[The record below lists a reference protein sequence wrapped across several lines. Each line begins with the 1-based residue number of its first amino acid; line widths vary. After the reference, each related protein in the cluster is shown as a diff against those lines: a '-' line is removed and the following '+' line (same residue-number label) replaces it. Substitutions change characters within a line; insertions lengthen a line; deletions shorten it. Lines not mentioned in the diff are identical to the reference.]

1 MHPKPFPKVFP
12 PEFPLELQNVILT
25 LLRDLCVQHFPLAQ
39 QPTNNGRPLL
49 LHTHPCDTLVLRTY
63 GATLS
68 LSKSTQSLI
77 AIPLGGLGEFGMNMM
92 ALRLGDDIIVIDA
105 GMMFPE
111 SELLGVDLVIPDTTY
126 LKQNRANVRAI
137 VLTHGHED
145 HIGALPYILRDL
157 NVPVYG
163 TRFTLALVKKRLAE
177 ANLLDS
183 TTLREVM
190 PGRLIEIGPYEIEFI
205 PVTHS
210 TIDCVAL
217 AVRTPLGVIIHTGDF
232 KIDQTP
238 VGGAPFDLHSFARY
252 GNEGVLA
259 LFSDST
265 NVERPG
271 FTPSERAIVPRIE
284 ELCRSA
290 PRRVI
295 LSCFAS
301 SIHRIQQVI
310 DIASRV
316 GRKIAFVGRS
326 MVDNV
331 EIAHDLEY
339 LRIPDGMVV
348 RPQDIRTFDPRRI
361 IILASGSQA
370 EPMSSLS
377 RIAVDNH
384 RFVSV
389 DESDT
394 VILSARIIPGNEKA
408 IFRMLDHMF
417 RRRALVY
424 YDNNAGTIH
433 VSGHA
438 SQEEQKLVLQLVKP
452 KYFIPVHGE
461 YRHLFR
467 HAALAHQ
474 LGCVSSE
481 ILLLENGQTIEFTED
496 GARRRDPVTSGR
508 VLVDSGSLEEIE
520 EVVIRDRKHLSED
533 GVVVPIIAIDKRTG
547 RMETVPEIVTRGM
560 FSDNGTELMAGARD
574 VILKTVEQSNAE
586 EKGDWS
592 VIKEKIR
599 VDLKRYI
606 NKHTS
611 KRPLILPVILEV

>member
-1 MHPKPFPKVFP
+1 
-12 PEFPLELQNVILT
+12 
-25 LLRDLCVQHFPLAQ
+25 
-39 QPTNNGRPLL
+39 
-49 LHTHPCDTLVLRTY
+49 
-63 GATLS
+63 LS
-68 LSKSTQSLI
+68 NPAQSLT

-92 ALRLGDDIIVIDA
+92 ALRVGDDILVIDA

-111 SELLGVDLVIPDTTY
+111 SELLGVDLVIPDITY
-126 LKQNRANVRAI
+126 LKQNRAQVRAI

-163 TRFTLALVKKRLAE
+163 TRFTLALVKKRLDE
-177 ANLLDS
+177 AGLLQS
-183 TTLREVM
+183 TTLREVI
-190 PGRLIEIGPYEIEFI
+190 PGRLVEIGPYEIDFI

-252 GNEGVLA
+252 GQEGVLA

-271 FTPSERAIVPRIE
+271 FTGSERAIVPRIE
-284 ELCRSA
+284 ELCRAA

-301 SIHRIQQVI
+301 SIHRMQQVI
-310 DIASRV
+310 DVAARV

-331 EIAHDLEY
+331 EIAHSLNY

-348 RPQDIRTFDPRRI
+348 RPQDIRGFDPKRI
-361 IILASGSQA
+361 VILASGSQA

-389 DESDT
+389 DENDT

-424 YDNNAGTIH
+424 YDNAGGTIH

-438 SQEEQKLVLQLVKP
+438 SQEEQKLILQLVKP

-467 HAALAHQ
+467 HAALAYQ
-474 LGCVSSE
+474 LGCVSGE
-481 ILLLENGQTIEFTED
+481 ILILEDGNTLEFTED
-496 GARRRDPVTSGR
+496 GAYRRDPVAAGR

-520 EVVIRDRKHLSED
+520 EAVVRDRKHLSED
-533 GVVVPIIAIDKRTG
+533 GVVVPIIAIDKHTG
-547 RMETVPEIVTRGM
+547 RMESSPEIVTRGL
-560 FSDNGTELMAGARD
+560 FSDNGTEFLAGARD

-586 EKGDWS
+586 EKSDWS

-606 NKHTS
+606 NKQTS

>member
-1 MHPKPFPKVFP
+1 
-12 PEFPLELQNVILT
+12 
-25 LLRDLCVQHFPLAQ
+25 
-39 QPTNNGRPLL
+39 
-49 LHTHPCDTLVLRTY
+49 
-63 GATLS
+63 
-68 LSKSTQSLI
+68 LSKPLQSLF

-92 ALRLGDDIIVIDA
+92 ALRYGDDIIVIDA

-111 SELLGVDLVIPDTTY
+111 SELLGVDLVIPDITY
-126 LKQNRANVRAI
+126 LKQNRQHVRAI

-163 TRFTLALVKKRLAE
+163 TRFTLALVKKRITE
-177 ANLLDS
+177 AGLLES
-183 TTLREVM
+183 TTLREAI
-190 PGRLIEIGPYEIEFI
+190 PGRLIEIGAFEIEMI

-217 AVRTPLGVIIHTGDF
+217 AVRTPVGVIIHTGDF
-232 KIDQTP
+232 KIDHTP
-238 VGGAPFDLHSFARY
+238 VGGAGFDIHTFARY

-271 FTPSERAIVPRIE
+271 ITPSERAVVPRIE
-284 ELCRSA
+284 ELARSA
-290 PRRVI
+290 PKRVI

-316 GRKIAFVGRS
+316 GRKVAFVGRS

-339 LRIPDGMVV
+339 LHIPDGMVV
-348 RPQDIRTFDPRRI
+348 RSQDIRAFDPRKI

-389 DESDT
+389 DENDT
-394 VILSARIIPGNEKA
+394 VILSSRIIPGNEKA

-424 YDNNAGTIH
+424 YDNSAGVIH

-474 LGCVSSE
+474 LGVVSGD
-481 ILLLENGQTIEFTED
+481 ILLLENGQNIEFTED
-496 GARRRDPVTSGR
+496 GAFRRDPVIAGR

-520 EVVIRDRKHLSED
+520 EVVVRERKHLSED
-533 GVVVPIIAIDKRTG
+533 GVVVPIIAIDKHTG
-547 RMETVPEIVTRGM
+547 KLESQPEIVSRGFM
-560 FSDNGTELMAGARD
+560 SDNGNDLVAGARD
-574 VILKTVEQSNAE
+574 IVLRTINTSNAE
-586 EKGDWS
+586 ERADWS

-606 NKHTS
+606 SKQTS

>member
-1 MHPKPFPKVFP
+1 MSATTPS
-12 PEFPLELQNVILT
+12 LT
-25 LLRDLCVQHFPLAQ
+25 
-39 QPTNNGRPLL
+39 
-49 LHTHPCDTLVLRTY
+49 
-63 GATLS
+63 
-68 LSKSTQSLI
+68 
-77 AIPLGGLGEFGMNMM
+77 AIPFGGLGEFGMNML
-92 ALRLGDDIIVIDA
+92 ALRYGEHILVIDA

-111 SELLGVDLVIPDTTY
+111 SELLGVDLVIPDISY
-126 LKQNRANVRAI
+126 LKQNRSSVRAI

-157 NVPVYG
+157 NVPIYG
-163 TRFTLALVKKRLAE
+163 TRFTLALVKKRLEE
-177 ANLLDS
+177 AALLDKV
-183 TTLREVM
+183 TLREVL
-190 PGRLIEIGPYEIEFI
+190 PGRRIEIGPYEIEFI
-205 PVTHS
+205 GVTHS

-217 AVRTPLGVIIHTGDF
+217 AVRTPLGVILHTGDF
-232 KIDQTP
+232 KIDHTP
-238 VGGAPFDLHSFARY
+238 VDGAAFDVHAFARC

-271 FTPSERAIVPRIE
+271 FTPTERAVVPRIE
-284 ELCRSA
+284 ELCRTA
-290 PRRVI
+290 PRKVV

-310 DIASRV
+310 EIAQRV
-316 GRKIAFVGRS
+316 GRKVAFVGRS

-331 EIAHDLEY
+331 EIAHDLEC

-348 RPQDIRTFDPRRI
+348 RPQDIRSFDPKRLVVI
-361 IILASGSQA
+361 ASGSQA

-384 RFVSV
+384 RWVTV
-389 DESDT
+389 EENDT

-424 YDNNAGTIH
+424 YENSGGIIH

-438 SQEEQKLVLQLVKP
+438 SQEEQKLILQLVRP
-452 KYFIPVHGE
+452 RYFIPIHGE

-474 LGCVSSE
+474 LGVVPGE
-481 ILLLENGQTIEFTED
+481 ILLIEDGQPIEFTAE
-496 GARRRDPVTSGR
+496 GAYRREPLPAGR

-520 EVVIRDRKHLSED
+520 EFVIRDRQHLSED
-533 GVVVPIIAIDKRTG
+533 GVVVPIIAIDKHTG
-547 RMETVPEIVTRGM
+547 KIESLPEIVTRG
-560 FSDNGTELMAGARD
+560 FLSDNGQELVSGARD
-574 VILKTVEQSNAE
+574 VVIRTVEQSNSE
-586 EKGDWS
+586 EKTDWS

-606 NKHTS
+606 NKQTS

>member
-1 MHPKPFPKVFP
+1 
-12 PEFPLELQNVILT
+12 
-25 LLRDLCVQHFPLAQ
+25 
-39 QPTNNGRPLL
+39 
-49 LHTHPCDTLVLRTY
+49 
-63 GATLS
+63 
-68 LSKSTQSLI
+68 LSKPAQSLT

-92 ALRLGDDIIVIDA
+92 ALRVADDILVIDA

-111 SELLGVDLVIPDTTY
+111 SELLGVDLVIPDITY
-126 LKQNRANVRAI
+126 LKQNRAHVRAI

-163 TRFTLALVKKRLAE
+163 TRFTLALVKKRLDE
-177 ANLLDS
+177 AGLLKS
-183 TTLREVM
+183 TTLREVT
-190 PGRLIEIGPYEIEFI
+190 PGGRLVEIGPFEIEFI

-217 AVRTPLGVIIHTGDF
+217 AVRTPVGVIIHTGDF

-238 VGGAPFDLHSFARY
+238 VGGAPFDLHAFARY
-252 GNEGVLA
+252 GHEGVLA

-271 FTPSERAIVPRIE
+271 FTGSERNVVPRIE

-310 DIASRV
+310 DIAARV
-316 GRKIAFVGRS
+316 GRKVAFVGRS

-331 EIAHDLEY
+331 EIAHSLEY

-348 RPQDIRTFDPRRI
+348 RPQDIRGFDPKRLV
-361 IILASGSQA
+361 ILASGSQA

-389 DESDT
+389 DENDS

-424 YDNNAGTIH
+424 YDNSAGTIH

-467 HAALAHQ
+467 HAALAYQ
-474 LGCVSSE
+474 LGCVSGE
-481 ILLLENGQTIEFTED
+481 ILVLEDGHALEFTED
-496 GARRRDPVTSGR
+496 GAYRRDPVTAGR
-508 VLVDSGSLEEIE
+508 VCVDSGSLEEIE

-533 GVVVPIIAIDKRTG
+533 GVVVPIIAIDKHTG
-547 RMETVPEIVTRGM
+547 RMESQPEIVTRGM
-560 FSDNGTELMAGARD
+560 FSDNGTEFIAGARD
-574 VILKTVEQSNAE
+574 VVLKTVEQSNAE
-586 EKGDWS
+586 EKSDWS

-606 NKHTS
+606 NKQTS

>member
-1 MHPKPFPKVFP
+1 MR
-12 PEFPLELQNVILT
+12 LG
-25 LLRDLCVQHFPLAQ
+25 DDA
-39 QPTNNGRPLL
+39 
-49 LHTHPCDTLVLRTY
+49 
-63 GATLS
+63 S
-68 LSKSTQSLI
+68 LSNTSQSLT

-92 ALRLGDDIIVIDA
+92 ALRLDDDILVIDA

-111 SELLGVDLVIPDTTY
+111 SELLGVDLVIPDITY
-126 LKQNRANVRAI
+126 LKQNRAHVRAI

-163 TRFTLALVKKRLAE
+163 TRFTLALVKKRLDE
-177 ANLLDS
+177 AGLLES
-183 TTLREVM
+183 TTLREVI
-190 PGRLIEIGPYEIEFI
+190 PSRLVEIGPFEIEFI
-205 PVTHS
+205 SVTHS
-210 TIDCVAL
+210 TVDCVAL
-217 AVRTPLGVIIHTGDF
+217 AIRTPLGVVIHTGDF

-238 VGGAPFDLHSFARY
+238 VGGAPFDLHTFAKY
-252 GNEGVLA
+252 GHEGVLA

-271 FTPSERAIVPRIE
+271 FTPSERAVVPRIE

-301 SIHRIQQVI
+301 SIHRIQQII

-316 GRKIAFVGRS
+316 NRKIAFVGRS

-331 EIAHDLEY
+331 EIAHSLEL

-348 RPQDIRTFDPRRI
+348 RQQDIRGFDPKRI
-361 IILASGSQA
+361 IILASGTQA

-389 DESDT
+389 DENDS
-394 VILSARIIPGNEKA
+394 VILSARIIPGNEKS

-424 YDNNAGTIH
+424 YDNSAGIIH
-433 VSGHA
+433 VSVHA
-438 SQEEQKLVLQLVKP
+438 SQEEQKLLLQLVRP
-452 KYFIPVHGE
+452 KYFVPVHGE
-461 YRHLFR
+461 FRHLFR

-474 LGCVSSE
+474 LGAVSGE
-481 ILLLENGQTIEFTED
+481 ILLVEDGQQIEFTED
-496 GARRRDPVTSGR
+496 GAYRRDPVTAGR
-508 VLVDSGSLEEIE
+508 VCVDSGSLEEIE
-520 EVVIRDRKHLSED
+520 DVVIRDRKHLSED
-533 GVVVPIIAIDKRTG
+533 GIVVPIIAIDKHTG
-547 RMETVPEIVTRGM
+547 KMESHPEIVTRGLM
-560 FSDNGTELMAGARD
+560 SDNGQELIAGARL
-574 VILKTVEQSNAE
+574 VILKTVEESNAE
-586 EKGDWS
+586 EKSDWG

-606 NKHTS
+606 SKQTS

>member
-1 MHPKPFPKVFP
+1 
-12 PEFPLELQNVILT
+12 
-25 LLRDLCVQHFPLAQ
+25 
-39 QPTNNGRPLL
+39 
-49 LHTHPCDTLVLRTY
+49 
-63 GATLS
+63 
-68 LSKSTQSLI
+68 
-77 AIPLGGLGEFGMNMM
+77 MNMM
-92 ALRLGDDIIVIDA
+92 VLRLGDDIVVIDA

-111 SELLGVDLVIPDTTY
+111 SELLGVDLVIPDITY
-126 LKQNRANVRAI
+126 LKQNRHLVRAI

-145 HIGALPYILRDL
+145 HIGGLPYILREL
-157 NVPVYG
+157 NVPIYG
-163 TRFTLALVKKRLAE
+163 TRFTLALVHKRLEE
-177 ANLLDS
+177 AGLLES
-183 TTLREVM
+183 ATLREVL
-190 PGRLIEIGPYEIEFI
+190 PGRMIELGPFEIEFI
-205 PVTHS
+205 SVTHS

-217 AVRTPLGVIIHTGDF
+217 AIRTPIGVVIHTGDF
-232 KIDQTP
+232 KVDQTP
-238 VGGAPFDLHSFARY
+238 VDNVPFDLHTFAKY
-252 GNEGVLA
+252 GSEGVLA

-271 FTPSERAIVPRIE
+271 FTPSERTIVPRIE
-284 ELCRSA
+284 ELARSA

-310 DIASRV
+310 DIADRV
-316 GRKIAFVGRS
+316 GRKVAFVGRS

-331 EIAHDLEY
+331 EIAHDLGY

-348 RPQDIRTFDPRRI
+348 RPQDIRSFEPRKLL
-361 IILASGSQA
+361 ILASGSQA
-370 EPMSSLS
+370 EPMSSMS

-389 DESDT
+389 DENDS
-394 VILSARIIPGNEKA
+394 VILSARIIPGNEKS

-424 YDNNAGTIH
+424 YDNSAGIIH

-438 SQEEQKLVLQLVKP
+438 SQEEQKLLLQLVRP

-474 LGCVSSE
+474 LGAVSGE
-481 ILLLENGQTIEFTED
+481 ILLLEDGKCIEFNED
-496 GARRRDPVTSGR
+496 GAFRREPVAAGR
-508 VLVDSGSLEEIE
+508 ILVDSGSLEEIE
-520 EVVIRDRKHLSED
+520 EVVVRDRKHLSEE
-533 GVVVPIIAIDKRTG
+533 GVVIPIIAIDKHTG
-547 RMETVPEIVTRGM
+547 KLESAPEVVSRGLMSENNGELLAGAKEIVMKT
-560 FSDNGTELMAGARD
+560 FEL
-574 VILKTVEQSNAE
+574 SNLE
-586 EKGDWS
+586 ERADWS

-606 NKHTS
+606 SKQTS

>member
-1 MHPKPFPKVFP
+1 
-12 PEFPLELQNVILT
+12 
-25 LLRDLCVQHFPLAQ
+25 
-39 QPTNNGRPLL
+39 
-49 LHTHPCDTLVLRTY
+49 
-63 GATLS
+63 
-68 LSKSTQSLI
+68 LSKSSQSLT

-92 ALRLGDDIIVIDA
+92 VLRLGDDILVVDA

-111 SELLGVDLVIPDTTY
+111 SELLGVDLVIPDITY
-126 LKQNRANVRAI
+126 LKQNRAHVRAI

-145 HIGALPYILRDL
+145 HIGALPYILKDL

-163 TRFTLALVKKRLAE
+163 TRFTLALVKKRLDE
-177 ANLLDS
+177 AGLLES
-183 TTLREVM
+183 TTLREVIPSRM
-190 PGRLIEIGPYEIEFI
+190 VEIGPFEVEFI
-205 PVTHS
+205 SVTHS
-210 TIDCVAL
+210 TVDCVAL
-217 AVRTPLGVIIHTGDF
+217 AIRTPLGVVIHTGDF

-301 SIHRIQQVI
+301 SIHRIQQII

-316 GRKIAFVGRS
+316 NRKVAFVGRS

-331 EIAHDLEY
+331 EIAHSLEL

-348 RPQDIRTFDPRRI
+348 RPQDIRGFDPKRI

-389 DESDT
+389 DENDS
-394 VILSARIIPGNEKA
+394 VILSARIIPGNEKS

-424 YDNNAGTIH
+424 YDNSAGTIH

-438 SQEEQKLVLQLVKP
+438 SQEEQKLLLQLVKP

-474 LGCVSSE
+474 LGAVSNE
-481 ILLLENGQTIEFTED
+481 ILLVEDGRPIEFTED
-496 GARRRDPVTSGR
+496 GVRRLDPVTAGR
-508 VLVDSGSLEEIE
+508 VCVDSGSLEEIE
-520 EVVIRDRKHLSED
+520 DVVIRDRKHLSED
-533 GVVVPIIAIDKRTG
+533 GIVVPIIAIDKHTG
-547 RMETVPEIVTRGM
+547 KMESHPEIVSRGLM
-560 FSDNGTELMAGARD
+560 SDNGQELIAGARL
-574 VILKTVEQSNAE
+574 VIMKTVEESNAE
-586 EKGDWS
+586 EKSDWG

-606 NKHTS
+606 SKQTS

>member
-1 MHPKPFPKVFP
+1 
-12 PEFPLELQNVILT
+12 
-25 LLRDLCVQHFPLAQ
+25 
-39 QPTNNGRPLL
+39 
-49 LHTHPCDTLVLRTY
+49 
-63 GATLS
+63 
-68 LSKSTQSLI
+68 
-77 AIPLGGLGEFGMNMM
+77 
-92 ALRLGDDIIVIDA
+92 
-105 GMMFPE
+105 
-111 SELLGVDLVIPDTTY
+111 
-126 LKQNRANVRAI
+126 
-137 VLTHGHED
+137 
-145 HIGALPYILRDL
+145 L
-157 NVPVYG
+157 NVPVFG
-163 TRFTLALVKKRLAE
+163 TRFTLALVKKRLEE
-177 ANLLDS
+177 AGLLDS
-183 TTLREVM
+183 TTLREVL
-190 PGRLIEIGPYEIEFI
+190 PSRRVEIGPYEIEFI

-217 AVRTPLGVIIHTGDF
+217 AVRTPVGVIIHTGDF
-232 KIDQTP
+232 KIDHTP
-238 VGGAPFDLHSFARY
+238 VSGDGFDVATFARY
-252 GNEGVLA
+252 GREGVLA

-271 FTPSERAIVPRIE
+271 YTPSERAIVPRIE

-290 PRRVI
+290 PRRVV

-301 SIHRIQQVI
+301 SIARIQQVI
-310 DIASRV
+310 DIAGRV
-316 GRKIAFVGRS
+316 GRKVAFVGRS

-331 EIAHDLEY
+331 EIAHDLDC
-339 LRIPDGMVV
+339 LHIPDGAVV
-348 RPQDIRTFDPRRI
+348 RSQDIRSFEPRKI
-361 IILASGSQA
+361 LVLASGSQA

-389 DESDT
+389 EENDT
-394 VILSARIIPGNEKA
+394 VILSSRIIPGNEKA

-424 YDNNAGTIH
+424 YDNSAGLIH

-438 SQEEQKLVLQLVKP
+438 SQEEQKLLLQLVKP

-474 LGCVSSE
+474 LGVVSGE
-481 ILLLENGQTIEFTED
+481 ILLLEDGKCVEFNED
-496 GARRRDPVTSGR
+496 GAFRRDPVTAGR

-520 EVVIRDRKHLSED
+520 EVVVRERKHLSED
-533 GVVVPIIAIDKRTG
+533 GVVVPIIAIDKHTG
-547 RMETVPEIVTRGM
+547 KLESQPEIVTRG
-560 FSDNGTELMAGARD
+560 FISDNGSDLMLAARD
-574 VILKTVEQSNAE
+574 VVLRTINTSNPE
-586 EKGDWS
+586 EMSDWS

-606 NKHTS
+606 NKQTS

>member
-1 MHPKPFPKVFP
+1 
-12 PEFPLELQNVILT
+12 
-25 LLRDLCVQHFPLAQ
+25 
-39 QPTNNGRPLL
+39 
-49 LHTHPCDTLVLRTY
+49 
-63 GATLS
+63 
-68 LSKSTQSLI
+68 
-77 AIPLGGLGEFGMNMM
+77 MNMM
-92 ALRLGDDIIVIDA
+92 ALRYGDDIIVIDA

-111 SELLGVDLVIPDTTY
+111 SELLGVDLVIPDITY
-126 LKQNRANVRAI
+126 LKQNRQHVRAI

-145 HIGALPYILRDL
+145 HIGALAYILRDL

-163 TRFTLALVKKRLAE
+163 TRFTLALVRKRITE
-177 ANLLDS
+177 AGLLES

-190 PGRLIEIGPYEIEFI
+190 PGRRIEIGPYEIEMI

-217 AVRTPLGVIIHTGDF
+217 AIRTPIGVIIHTGDF
-232 KIDQTP
+232 KIDHTP
-238 VGGAPFDLHSFARY
+238 VGGAGFDIHTLARY

-271 FTPSERAIVPRIE
+271 ITPSERAVVPRIE
-284 ELCRSA
+284 ELARSA

-316 GRKIAFVGRS
+316 GRKVAFVGRS

-348 RPQDIRTFDPRRI
+348 RSQDIRAFDPRKI

-389 DESDT
+389 DENDT
-394 VILSARIIPGNEKA
+394 VILSSRIIPGNEKA

-424 YDNNAGTIH
+424 YDNSAGVIH

-452 KYFIPVHGE
+452 KYFVPVHGE

-474 LGCVSSE
+474 LGVVSGE
-481 ILLLENGQTIEFTED
+481 ILLVENGQNIEFTED
-496 GARRRDPVTSGR
+496 GVRRRDPVTAGR

-520 EVVIRDRKHLSED
+520 EVVVRERKHLSED
-533 GVVVPIIAIDKRTG
+533 GVVVPIIAIDKHTG
-547 RMETVPEIVTRGM
+547 KLESQPEIVSRGFM
-560 FSDNGTELMAGARD
+560 SDNDSDLVVGARD
-574 VILKTVEQSNAE
+574 IVLRTINDSNAE
-586 EKGDWS
+586 ERADWS

-606 NKHTS
+606 NKQTS

>member
-1 MHPKPFPKVFP
+1 
-12 PEFPLELQNVILT
+12 
-25 LLRDLCVQHFPLAQ
+25 
-39 QPTNNGRPLL
+39 
-49 LHTHPCDTLVLRTY
+49 
-63 GATLS
+63 
-68 LSKSTQSLI
+68 LSKPAQSLT

-92 ALRLGDDIIVIDA
+92 ALRFGDDILVIDA

-126 LKQNRANVRAI
+126 LKQNRAHVRAI

-163 TRFTLALVKKRLAE
+163 TRFTLALVKKRLDE
-177 ANLLDS
+177 AGLLQS
-183 TTLREVM
+183 TTLREVI
-190 PGRLIEIGPYEIEFI
+190 PGGRLVEIGPFEIEFI

-217 AVRTPLGVIIHTGDF
+217 AVRTPLGVILHTGDF

-238 VGGAPFDLHSFARY
+238 VGGAPFDLHAFARY
-252 GNEGVLA
+252 GHEGVLA

-271 FTPSERAIVPRIE
+271 FTGSERNVIPRIE

-310 DIASRV
+310 DIAARV
-316 GRKIAFVGRS
+316 GRKVAFVGRS

-331 EIAHDLEY
+331 EIAHSLEY

-348 RPQDIRTFDPRRI
+348 RPQDIRGFDPKRLL
-361 IILASGSQA
+361 ILASGSQA

-389 DESDT
+389 DENDS

-424 YDNNAGTIH
+424 YDNSGGTIH

-474 LGCVSSE
+474 LGCVSGE
-481 ILLLENGQTIEFTED
+481 ILVLEDGYTLEFTED
-496 GARRRDPVTSGR
+496 GAYRRDPVTAGR
-508 VLVDSGSLEEIE
+508 VCVDSGSLEEIE

-533 GVVVPIIAIDKRTG
+533 GVVVPIIAIDKHTG
-547 RMETVPEIVTRGM
+547 RMESQPEIVTRGM
-560 FSDNGTELMAGARD
+560 FSDNGTEFLAGARD
-574 VILKTVEQSNAE
+574 IVLKTVEQSNAE
-586 EKGDWS
+586 EKSDWS

-606 NKHTS
+606 NKQTS

>member
-1 MHPKPFPKVFP
+1 
-12 PEFPLELQNVILT
+12 
-25 LLRDLCVQHFPLAQ
+25 
-39 QPTNNGRPLL
+39 
-49 LHTHPCDTLVLRTY
+49 
-63 GATLS
+63 
-68 LSKSTQSLI
+68 LSKSLQSLF

-92 ALRLGDDIIVIDA
+92 ALRYGDDIIVIDA

-111 SELLGVDLVIPDTTY
+111 SELLGIDLVIPDISY
-126 LKQNRANVRAI
+126 LKQNRQQVRAI

-157 NVPVYG
+157 EVPVYG
-163 TRFTLALVKKRLAE
+163 TRFTLALVKKRLGE
-177 ANLLDS
+177 AGLLES
-183 TTLREVM
+183 TTLREVI
-190 PGRLIEIGPYEIEFI
+190 PGRRVEIGQYEIEFI

-210 TIDCVAL
+210 TVDCVAL
-217 AVRTPLGVIIHTGDF
+217 AVRTPLGVVIHTGDF
-232 KIDQTP
+232 KIDHTP
-238 VGGAPFDLHSFARY
+238 VEGAGFDIHTFARY

-271 FTPSERAIVPRIE
+271 YTPSERAVVPRIE
-284 ELCRSA
+284 ELARSA

-310 DIASRV
+310 DIAARV
-316 GRKIAFVGRS
+316 GRKVAFVGRS

-331 EIAHDLEY
+331 EIAHDLGY

-348 RPQDIRTFDPRRI
+348 RSQDIRSFEPRRI

-389 DESDT
+389 DENDT
-394 VILSARIIPGNEKA
+394 VILSSRIIPGNEKA

-424 YDNNAGTIH
+424 YDNSAGVIH

-438 SQEEQKLVLQLVKP
+438 SQEEQKLLLQLVKP

-474 LGCVSSE
+474 LGVVSNE
-481 ILLLENGQTIEFTED
+481 IILAENGHSIEFTED
-496 GARRRDPVTSGR
+496 GAYRRDPVAAGR

-520 EVVIRDRKHLSED
+520 EVVVRDRRHLSED
-533 GVVVPIIAIDKRTG
+533 GVVVPIIAIDKHSG
-547 RMETVPEIVTRGM
+547 KLESHPEIVTRGFM
-560 FSDNGTELMAGARD
+560 SDNGNDLVPGARD
-574 VILKTVEQSNAE
+574 IVLRTIHSSNPE
-586 EKGDWS
+586 ERADWS

-606 NKHTS
+606 NKQTS

>member
-1 MHPKPFPKVFP
+1 MSKNN
-12 PEFPLELQNVILT
+12 QT
-25 LLRDLCVQHFPLAQ
+25 LL
-39 QPTNNGRPLL
+39 
-49 LHTHPCDTLVLRTY
+49 
-63 GATLS
+63 
-68 LSKSTQSLI
+68 

-92 ALRLGDDIIVIDA
+92 VFRYGDDIIVVDA

-111 SELLGVDLVIPDTTY
+111 SELLGVDLVIPDITY
-126 LKQNRANVRAI
+126 LKQNRHLVRAI

-157 NVPVYG
+157 NVPIYG
-163 TRFTLALVKKRLAE
+163 TRFTLALVKKRLEE
-177 ANLLDS
+177 AGLLDS
-183 TTLREVM
+183 ATLREVL
-190 PGRLIEIGPYEIEFI
+190 PGRRIELGPFEIEFI
-205 PVTHS
+205 SVTHS

-217 AVRTPLGVIIHTGDF
+217 AIRTPLGVIIHTGDF

-238 VGGAPFDLHSFARY
+238 VDKVPFDLHAFARY

-271 FTPSERAIVPRIE
+271 FTPSERTIVPRIE
-284 ELCRSA
+284 ELARSA
-290 PRRVI
+290 PRRVV

-310 DIASRV
+310 DIAERV

-326 MVDNV
+326 MIDNV
-331 EIAHDLEY
+331 EIAHNLDC

-348 RPQDIRTFDPRRI
+348 RPQDIRSFEPRKI

-389 DESDT
+389 DENDT

-424 YDNNAGTIH
+424 YDNSAGTIH
-433 VSGHA
+433 VSGHG
-438 SQEEQKLVLQLVKP
+438 SQEEQKLILRLVKP

-474 LGCVSSE
+474 LGAVSEE
-481 ILLLENGQTIEFTED
+481 IMLMEDGKCIEFTEE
-496 GARRRDPVTSGR
+496 GAFRRDPVTAGR

-520 EVVIRDRKHLSED
+520 AIVVRDRKHLSEE
-533 GVVVPIIAIDKRTG
+533 GVVIPIIAIDKHTG
-547 RMETVPEIVTRGM
+547 KLESAPEVVSRGLMSENNGELLEGAKEIVMKT
-560 FSDNGTELMAGARD
+560 FEL
-574 VILKTVEQSNAE
+574 SNLE
-586 EKGDWS
+586 ERADWS

-606 NKHTS
+606 SKQTS

>member
-1 MHPKPFPKVFP
+1 
-12 PEFPLELQNVILT
+12 
-25 LLRDLCVQHFPLAQ
+25 
-39 QPTNNGRPLL
+39 
-49 LHTHPCDTLVLRTY
+49 
-63 GATLS
+63 
-68 LSKSTQSLI
+68 LSKTSQSLT

-92 ALRLGDDIIVIDA
+92 ALRFGDDILVIDC

-111 SELLGVDLVIPDTTY
+111 SELLGVDLVIPDISY
-126 LKQNRANVRAI
+126 LKQNRAHVRAI

-163 TRFTLALVKKRLAE
+163 TRFTLALVKKRLDE
-177 ANLLDS
+177 AGLLES
-183 TTLREVM
+183 TTLREVI
-190 PGRLIEIGPYEIEFI
+190 PGRRVEIGPYEIEFI
-205 PVTHS
+205 SVTHS
-210 TIDCVAL
+210 TVDCVAL
-217 AVRTPLGVIIHTGDF
+217 AIRTSLGVIIHTGDF

-238 VGGAPFDLHSFARY
+238 VGGAPFDLHTFAKY

-271 FTPSERAIVPRIE
+271 FTPSERAIVPRVE
-284 ELCRSA
+284 ELCRAA

-316 GRKIAFVGRS
+316 NRKIAFVGRS

-331 EIAHDLEY
+331 EIAHSLEL

-348 RPQDIRTFDPRRI
+348 RQQDIRGFDPKRI
-361 IILASGSQA
+361 LILASGTQA

-389 DESDT
+389 DENDS
-394 VILSARIIPGNEKA
+394 VILSARIIPGNEKS

-424 YDNNAGTIH
+424 YDNSSGIIH

-438 SQEEQKLVLQLVKP
+438 SQEEQKLMLQLVKP

-461 YRHLFR
+461 FRHLFR
-467 HAALAHQ
+467 HAALASQ
-474 LGCVSSE
+474 LGVVSGE
-481 ILLLENGQTIEFTED
+481 ILLIEDGQQIEFTED
-496 GARRRDPVTSGR
+496 GAYRRDPVTAGR
-508 VLVDSGSLEEIE
+508 VCVDSGSLEEIE
-520 EVVIRDRKHLSED
+520 DVVIRDRKHLSED
-533 GVVVPIIAIDKRTG
+533 GIVVPIIAIDKHTG
-547 RMETVPEIVTRGM
+547 KMESHPEIVTRGLM
-560 FSDNGTELMAGARD
+560 SDNGQELIAGARL
-574 VILKTVEQSNAE
+574 VIMKTVEESNAE
-586 EKGDWS
+586 EKSDWG

-606 NKHTS
+606 SKQTS

>member
-1 MHPKPFPKVFP
+1 M
-12 PEFPLELQNVILT
+12 
-25 LLRDLCVQHFPLAQ
+25 
-39 QPTNNGRPLL
+39 
-49 LHTHPCDTLVLRTY
+49 
-63 GATLS
+63 
-68 LSKSTQSLI
+68 SKSSQSLT

-92 ALRLGDDIIVIDA
+92 VLRLGDDILVVDA

-111 SELLGVDLVIPDTTY
+111 SELLGVDLVIPDITY
-126 LKQNRANVRAI
+126 LKQNRAHVRAI

-145 HIGALPYILRDL
+145 HIGALPYILKDL

-163 TRFTLALVKKRLAE
+163 TRFTLALVKKRLDE
-177 ANLLDS
+177 AGLLES
-183 TTLREVM
+183 TTLREVIPSRM
-190 PGRLIEIGPYEIEFI
+190 VEIGPFEVEFI
-205 PVTHS
+205 SVTHS
-210 TIDCVAL
+210 TVDCVAL
-217 AVRTPLGVIIHTGDF
+217 AIRTPLGVVIHTGDF

-316 GRKIAFVGRS
+316 NRKVAFVGRS

-331 EIAHDLEY
+331 EIAHSLEL

-348 RPQDIRTFDPRRI
+348 RPQDIRGFDPKRI

-389 DESDT
+389 DENDS
-394 VILSARIIPGNEKA
+394 VILSARIIPGNEKS

-424 YDNNAGTIH
+424 YDNSAGTIH

-438 SQEEQKLVLQLVKP
+438 SQEEQKLLLQLVKP

-474 LGCVSSE
+474 LGAVSNE
-481 ILLLENGQTIEFTED
+481 ILLVEDGRPIEFTED
-496 GARRRDPVTSGR
+496 GARRLDPVTAGR
-508 VLVDSGSLEEIE
+508 VCVDSGSLEEIE
-520 EVVIRDRKHLSED
+520 DVVIRDRKHLSED
-533 GVVVPIIAIDKRTG
+533 GIVVPIIAIDKHTG
-547 RMETVPEIVTRGM
+547 KMESHPEIVSRGLM
-560 FSDNGTELMAGARD
+560 SDNGQELIAGARM
-574 VILKTVEQSNAE
+574 VIMKTVEESNAE
-586 EKGDWS
+586 EKSDWG

-606 NKHTS
+606 SKQTS

>member
-1 MHPKPFPKVFP
+1 
-12 PEFPLELQNVILT
+12 
-25 LLRDLCVQHFPLAQ
+25 
-39 QPTNNGRPLL
+39 
-49 LHTHPCDTLVLRTY
+49 
-63 GATLS
+63 
-68 LSKSTQSLI
+68 LSKPRQSLL

-92 ALRLGDDIIVIDA
+92 ALRVGDDIIVIDA

-111 SELLGVDLVIPDTTY
+111 SELLGVDLVIPDISY
-126 LKQNRANVRAI
+126 LKQNRAHVRGI

-145 HIGALPYILRDL
+145 HIGALQYILRDL
-157 NVPVYG
+157 NVPIYG
-163 TRFTLALVKKRLAE
+163 TRFTLALVKKRIEE
-177 ANLLDS
+177 AGLLSS
-183 TTLREVM
+183 TTLREVV
-190 PGRLIEIGPYEIEFI
+190 PGRLVELGPFEIEFI
-205 PVTHS
+205 AVTHS
-210 TIDCVAL
+210 TIDCVSL
-217 AVRTPLGVIIHTGDF
+217 AVRTPVGVIIHTGDF

-238 VGGAPFDLHSFARY
+238 VGGAPFDLHTFARD
-252 GNEGVLA
+252 GALA

-284 ELCRSA
+284 DLCRSA

-301 SIHRIQQVI
+301 SVHRIQQVI

-316 GRKIAFVGRS
+316 GRKVAFVGRS

-331 EIAHDLEY
+331 EIAHSLEY

-348 RPQDIRTFDPRRI
+348 RPQDIRSFDPKRI
-361 IILASGSQA
+361 IIMASGSQA

-389 DESDT
+389 DENDS

-424 YDNNAGTIH
+424 YDNSAGTIH

-438 SQEEQKLVLQLVKP
+438 SQEEQKLILQLVKP

-461 YRHLFR
+461 FRHLFR
-467 HAALAHQ
+467 HAALAAQ
-474 LGCVSSE
+474 LGCVSGE
-481 ILLLENGQTIEFTED
+481 ILLMEDGQVLEFNED
-496 GARRRDPVTSGR
+496 GAYRRDPVTAGR

-520 EVVIRDRKHLSED
+520 EVVVRDRKHLSED
-533 GVVVPIIAIDKRTG
+533 GVVVTIIAIDKHTG
-547 RMETVPEIVTRGM
+547 KLESQPEIVTRGLM
-560 FSDNGTELMAGARD
+560 SDNGQELVAGARA
-574 VILKTVEQSNAE
+574 VVLKTVSESNAE
-586 EKGDWS
+586 EKSDWG

>member
-1 MHPKPFPKVFP
+1 
-12 PEFPLELQNVILT
+12 
-25 LLRDLCVQHFPLAQ
+25 
-39 QPTNNGRPLL
+39 
-49 LHTHPCDTLVLRTY
+49 
-63 GATLS
+63 
-68 LSKSTQSLI
+68 LSKPSQSLT

-92 ALRLGDDIIVIDA
+92 ALRLGDDILVIDA

-111 SELLGVDLVIPDTTY
+111 SELLGVDLVIPDITY
-126 LKQNRANVRAI
+126 LKQNRAHVRAI

-145 HIGALPYILRDL
+145 HIGALAYILRDL

-163 TRFTLALVKKRLAE
+163 TRFTLALVKKRLDE
-177 ANLLDS
+177 AGLLQS
-183 TTLREVM
+183 TTLREVT
-190 PGRLIEIGPYEIEFI
+190 PGGRLVEIGPFEIEFI

-238 VGGAPFDLHSFARY
+238 VGGAPFDLHAFARY
-252 GNEGVLA
+252 GHEGVLA

-271 FTPSERAIVPRIE
+271 FTGSERNVVPRIE

-310 DIASRV
+310 DIAARV
-316 GRKIAFVGRS
+316 GRKVAFVGRS

-331 EIAHDLEY
+331 EIAHSLEY

-348 RPQDIRTFDPRRI
+348 RPQDIRGFDPKRLV
-361 IILASGSQA
+361 ILASGSQA

-389 DESDT
+389 DENDS

-424 YDNNAGTIH
+424 YDNSGGTIH

-467 HAALAHQ
+467 HAALAYQ
-474 LGCVSSE
+474 LGCVSGE
-481 ILLLENGQTIEFTED
+481 ILVLEDGHTLEFTED
-496 GARRRDPVTSGR
+496 GAYRRDPVTAGR
-508 VLVDSGSLEEIE
+508 VCVDSGSLEAIE

-533 GVVVPIIAIDKRTG
+533 GVVVPIIAIDKHTG
-547 RMETVPEIVTRGM
+547 RMESQPEIVTRGM
-560 FSDNGTELMAGARD
+560 FSDNGTEFIAGARD
-574 VILKTVEQSNAE
+574 VVLKTVEQSNAE
-586 EKGDWS
+586 EKSDWS

-606 NKHTS
+606 NKQTS

>member
-1 MHPKPFPKVFP
+1 MSKP
-12 PEFPLELQNVILT
+12 
-25 LLRDLCVQHFPLAQ
+25 A
-39 QPTNNGRPLL
+39 
-49 LHTHPCDTLVLRTY
+49 
-63 GATLS
+63 
-68 LSKSTQSLI
+68 QSLT

-92 ALRLGDDIIVIDA
+92 ALRFGDDILVIDA

-126 LKQNRANVRAI
+126 LKQNRAHVRAI

-163 TRFTLALVKKRLAE
+163 TRFTLALVKKRLDE
-177 ANLLDS
+177 AGLLQS
-183 TTLREVM
+183 TTLREVI
-190 PGRLIEIGPYEIEFI
+190 PGGRLVEIGPFEIEFI

-217 AVRTPLGVIIHTGDF
+217 AVRTPLGVILHTGDF

-238 VGGAPFDLHSFARY
+238 VGGAPFDLHAFARY
-252 GNEGVLA
+252 GHEGVLA

-271 FTPSERAIVPRIE
+271 FTGSERNVIPRIE

-310 DIASRV
+310 DIAARV
-316 GRKIAFVGRS
+316 GRKVAFVGRS

-331 EIAHDLEY
+331 EIAHSLEY

-348 RPQDIRTFDPRRI
+348 RPQDIRGFDPKRLL
-361 IILASGSQA
+361 ILASGSQA

-389 DESDT
+389 DENDS

-424 YDNNAGTIH
+424 YDNSGGTIH

-474 LGCVSSE
+474 LGCVSGE
-481 ILLLENGQTIEFTED
+481 ILVLEDGYTLEFTED
-496 GARRRDPVTSGR
+496 GAYRRDPVTAGR
-508 VLVDSGSLEEIE
+508 VCVDSGSLEEIE

-533 GVVVPIIAIDKRTG
+533 GVVVPIIAIDKHTG
-547 RMETVPEIVTRGM
+547 RMESQPEIVTRGM
-560 FSDNGTELMAGARD
+560 FSDNGTEFLAGARD
-574 VILKTVEQSNAE
+574 IVLKTVEQSNAE
-586 EKGDWS
+586 EKSDWS

-606 NKHTS
+606 NKQTS

>member
-1 MHPKPFPKVFP
+1 M
-12 PEFPLELQNVILT
+12 T
-25 LLRDLCVQHFPLAQ
+25 
-39 QPTNNGRPLL
+39 
-49 LHTHPCDTLVLRTY
+49 
-63 GATLS
+63 S
-68 LSKSTQSLI
+68 QSLT
-77 AIPLGGLGEFGMNMM
+77 AIPLGGLGEFGMNML
-92 ALRLGDDIIVIDA
+92 ALRFGDDILVIDA

-111 SELLGVDLVIPDTTY
+111 SELLGVDLVIPDITY
-126 LKQNRANVRAI
+126 LKQNRSHVRAI

-163 TRFTLALVKKRLAE
+163 TRFTLALVKKRLDE
-177 ANLLDS
+177 AGLLES
-183 TTLREVM
+183 TTLREVL
-190 PGRLIEIGPYEIEFI
+190 PGRLVEIGPYEIEFI
-205 PVTHS
+205 SVTHS
-210 TIDCVAL
+210 TVDCVAL
-217 AVRTPLGVIIHTGDF
+217 AIRTSLGVIIHTGDF

-238 VGGAPFDLHSFARY
+238 VGGAPFDLHTFAKY

-301 SIHRIQQVI
+301 SVHRIQQVI

-316 GRKIAFVGRS
+316 NRKIAFVGRS

-331 EIAHDLEY
+331 EIAHSLEL

-348 RPQDIRTFDPRRI
+348 RQQDIRGFDPKRI
-361 IILASGSQA
+361 VILASGSQA

-389 DESDT
+389 DENDS
-394 VILSARIIPGNEKA
+394 VILSARIIPGNEKS

-424 YDNNAGTIH
+424 YDNSAGTIH

-438 SQEEQKLVLQLVKP
+438 SQEEQKLLLQLVKP

-474 LGCVSSE
+474 LGAVSGE
-481 ILLLENGQTIEFTED
+481 ILLIEDGQPIEFAED
-496 GARRRDPVTSGR
+496 AAYRRDPVTAGR
-508 VLVDSGSLEEIE
+508 VCVDSGSLEEIE
-520 EVVIRDRKHLSED
+520 DVVIRDRKHLSED
-533 GVVVPIIAIDKRTG
+533 GIVVPIIAIDKHTG
-547 RMETVPEIVTRGM
+547 KMESHPEIVTRGLM
-560 FSDNGTELMAGARD
+560 SDNGQELIAGARQ
-574 VILKTVEQSNAE
+574 VIMKTVEESNAE
-586 EKGDWS
+586 EKSDWG

-606 NKHTS
+606 NKQTS

>member
-1 MHPKPFPKVFP
+1 LSSTSHS
-12 PEFPLELQNVILT
+12 LT
-25 LLRDLCVQHFPLAQ
+25 
-39 QPTNNGRPLL
+39 
-49 LHTHPCDTLVLRTY
+49 
-63 GATLS
+63 
-68 LSKSTQSLI
+68 

-92 ALRLGDDIIVIDA
+92 ALRLGDNIIVIDA

-111 SELLGVDLVIPDTTY
+111 SELLGVDLVIPDITY
-126 LKQNRANVRAI
+126 LKQNRALVKAI

-163 TRFTLALVKKRLAE
+163 SRFTLALVRKRLEE
-177 ANLLDS
+177 AGLIDS
-183 TTLREVM
+183 TTLREVT
-190 PGRLIEIGPYEIEFI
+190 PGRLVEIDPFEIEFI

-217 AVRTPLGVIIHTGDF
+217 AIRTPLGVIIHTGDF

-238 VGGAPFDLHSFARY
+238 VGGAPFDLHAFARY

-271 FTPSERAIVPRIE
+271 FTPSERAVVPRLE
-284 ELCRSA
+284 DLCRSA
-290 PRRVI
+290 PRRVV

-316 GRKIAFVGRS
+316 GRKVAFVGRS
-326 MVDNV
+326 MVDNI
-331 EIAHDLEY
+331 EIAHSLDY

-348 RPQDIRTFDPRRI
+348 RPQDIRSFDPKRLV
-361 IILASGSQA
+361 ILASGSQA
-370 EPMSSLS
+370 EPMSSMS

-389 DESDT
+389 DENDT
-394 VILSARIIPGNEKA
+394 VILSARIIPGNEKP
-408 IFRMLDHMF
+408 IFRMLDNMF

-424 YDNNAGTIH
+424 YENSSGTIH

-438 SQEEQKLVLQLVKP
+438 SQEEQKLVLQLCKP

-474 LGCVSSE
+474 LGCVSGE
-481 ILLLENGQTIEFTED
+481 ILLMEDGQVVEFTED
-496 GARRRDPVTSGR
+496 RAYRRDPVTAGR

-520 EVVIRDRKHLSED
+520 EAVVRDRKHLSED
-533 GVVVPIIAIDKRTG
+533 GVLVPIIAIDKHTG
-547 RMETVPEIVTRGM
+547 KMDMQPEIVTRGM
-560 FSDNGTELMAGARD
+560 FSDNGQELMAGARE
-574 VILKTVEQSNAE
+574 VVLKTVEQSNSE
-586 EKGDWS
+586 EKMDWS
-592 VIKEKIR
+592 VMKEKIR
-599 VDLKRYI
+599 IDLKRYI

>member
-1 MHPKPFPKVFP
+1 
-12 PEFPLELQNVILT
+12 
-25 LLRDLCVQHFPLAQ
+25 
-39 QPTNNGRPLL
+39 
-49 LHTHPCDTLVLRTY
+49 
-63 GATLS
+63 
-68 LSKSTQSLI
+68 LSKPTQSLT

-126 LKQNRANVRAI
+126 LKQNRSHVRAI

-163 TRFTLALVKKRLAE
+163 TRFTLALVKKRLEE
-177 ANLLDS
+177 AGLLAS
-183 TTLREVM
+183 TTLREVV
-190 PGRLIEIGPYEIEFI
+190 PGRLVEIGPFEIEFI

-238 VGGAPFDLHSFARY
+238 VDGAPFDLHAFARY

-310 DIASRV
+310 DIAARV
-316 GRKIAFVGRS
+316 GRKVAFVGRS
-326 MVDNV
+326 MIDNV
-331 EIAHDLEY
+331 EIAHSLSY

-348 RPQDIRTFDPRRI
+348 RPQDIRGFDPRRLV
-361 IILASGSQA
+361 ILASGSQA

-389 DESDT
+389 DENDS

-424 YDNNAGTIH
+424 YDNSAGRIH

-452 KYFIPVHGE
+452 RYFIPVHGE

-474 LGCVSSE
+474 LGCVSGE
-481 ILLLENGQTIEFTED
+481 ILLIEDGQSVEFTED
-496 GARRRDPVTSGR
+496 GAYRREPVTAGR
-508 VLVDSGSLEEIE
+508 VCVDSGSLEEIE

-533 GVVVPIIAIDKRTG
+533 GVVVPIIAIDKHTG
-547 RMETVPEIVTRGM
+547 RMESQPEIVTRGM
-560 FSDNGTELMAGARD
+560 FSDNGQELMAGARD
-574 VILKTVEQSNAE
+574 VVLKTMEQSNPE
-586 EKGDWS
+586 EKSDWG
-592 VIKEKIR
+592 VMKEKIR

>member
-1 MHPKPFPKVFP
+1 
-12 PEFPLELQNVILT
+12 
-25 LLRDLCVQHFPLAQ
+25 
-39 QPTNNGRPLL
+39 
-49 LHTHPCDTLVLRTY
+49 
-63 GATLS
+63 
-68 LSKSTQSLI
+68 LSKTSQSLI

-111 SELLGVDLVIPDTTY
+111 SELLGVDLVIPDISY
-126 LKQNRANVRAI
+126 LKQNRSMVRAI

-145 HIGALPYILRDL
+145 HIGALPYILKDL

-163 TRFTLALVKKRLAE
+163 TRFTLALVKKRLDE
-177 ANLLDS
+177 AGLLDS
-183 TTLREVM
+183 TTLREVI
-190 PGRLIEIGPYEIEFI
+190 PGRLVEIGPFEVEFI
-205 PVTHS
+205 AVTHS
-210 TIDCVAL
+210 TVDCVAL
-217 AVRTPLGVIIHTGDF
+217 AIRTPLGVVIHTGDF

-238 VGGAPFDLHSFARY
+238 VGGAPFDLHAFARY
-252 GNEGVLA
+252 GNDGVLA

-271 FTPSERAIVPRIE
+271 FTPSERAIVPRVE

-301 SIHRIQQVI
+301 SIHRIQQII
-310 DIASRV
+310 DIAARV
-316 GRKIAFVGRS
+316 NRKVAFVGRS

-331 EIAHDLEY
+331 EIAHSLEL

-348 RPQDIRTFDPRRI
+348 RPQDIRGFDPKRI

-389 DESDT
+389 DENDS
-394 VILSARIIPGNEKA
+394 VILSARIIPGNEKS

-424 YDNNAGTIH
+424 YDNSAGTIH

-438 SQEEQKLVLQLVKP
+438 SQEEQKLLLQLVKP

-474 LGCVSSE
+474 LGCVSNE
-481 ILLLENGQTIEFTED
+481 ILLVEDGRPIEFTED
-496 GARRRDPVTSGR
+496 GARRLDPVTAGR
-508 VLVDSGSLEEIE
+508 VCVDSGSLEEIE
-520 EVVIRDRKHLSED
+520 DVVIRDRKHLSED
-533 GVVVPIIAIDKRTG
+533 GIVVPIIAIDKHTG
-547 RMETVPEIVTRGM
+547 KMESHPEIVSRGLM
-560 FSDNGTELMAGARD
+560 SDNGQELIAGARL
-574 VILKTVEQSNAE
+574 VIMKTVEESNAE
-586 EKGDWS
+586 EKSDWG

-606 NKHTS
+606 SKQTS

>member
-1 MHPKPFPKVFP
+1 
-12 PEFPLELQNVILT
+12 
-25 LLRDLCVQHFPLAQ
+25 
-39 QPTNNGRPLL
+39 
-49 LHTHPCDTLVLRTY
+49 
-63 GATLS
+63 
-68 LSKSTQSLI
+68 LSKSKPSQSLT

-111 SELLGVDLVIPDTTY
+111 SELLGVDLVIPDITY
-126 LKQNRANVRAI
+126 LKQNRAHVRAI

-145 HIGALPYILRDL
+145 HIGALPYILREL

-163 TRFTLALVKKRLAE
+163 TRFTLALVKKRLDE
-177 ANLLDS
+177 AGLLQS
-183 TTLREVM
+183 TTLREVV
-190 PGRLIEIGPYEIEFI
+190 PGGRLVEIGPFEIEFI

-238 VGGAPFDLHSFARY
+238 VGGAPFDLHAFARY
-252 GNEGVLA
+252 GHEGVLA

-271 FTPSERAIVPRIE
+271 FTGSERNVVPRIE

-310 DIASRV
+310 DIAARV
-316 GRKIAFVGRS
+316 GRKVAFVGRS
-326 MVDNV
+326 MIDNV
-331 EIAHDLEY
+331 EIAHSLEY

-348 RPQDIRTFDPRRI
+348 RPQDIRGFDPKRLV
-361 IILASGSQA
+361 ILASGSQA

-389 DESDT
+389 DENDS

-424 YDNNAGTIH
+424 YDNSAGTIH

-467 HAALAHQ
+467 HAALAYQ
-474 LGCVSSE
+474 LGCVSGE
-481 ILLLENGQTIEFTED
+481 ILVLEDGHTLEFTED
-496 GARRRDPVTSGR
+496 GAFRRDPVTAGR
-508 VLVDSGSLEEIE
+508 VCVDSGSLEEIE

-533 GVVVPIIAIDKRTG
+533 GVVVPIIAIDKHTG
-547 RMETVPEIVTRGM
+547 RMESQPEIVTRGM
-560 FSDNGTELMAGARD
+560 FSDNGTEFIAGARD
-574 VILKTVEQSNAE
+574 VVLKTVEQSNAE
-586 EKGDWS
+586 EKSDWS

-606 NKHTS
+606 NKQTS

>member
-1 MHPKPFPKVFP
+1 M
-12 PEFPLELQNVILT
+12 N
-25 LLRDLCVQHFPLAQ
+25 
-39 QPTNNGRPLL
+39 
-49 LHTHPCDTLVLRTY
+49 
-63 GATLS
+63 
-68 LSKSTQSLI
+68 KSSQSLT

-92 ALRLGDDIIVIDA
+92 ALRLGDDILVIDA

-111 SELLGVDLVIPDTTY
+111 SELLGVDLVIPDITY
-126 LKQNRANVRAI
+126 LKQNRSQVRAI

-157 NVPVYG
+157 NVPIYG
-163 TRFTLALVKKRLAE
+163 TRFALALVKKRLEE
-177 ANLLDS
+177 AGLLQS
-183 TTLREVM
+183 TTLREVL
-190 PGRLIEIGPYEIEFI
+190 PGRMVEIGPFEVEFI
-205 PVTHS
+205 SVTHS

-217 AVRTPLGVIIHTGDF
+217 AVRTPVGVIIHTGDF

-238 VGGAPFDLHSFARY
+238 VGGAPFDLHAFARY

-290 PRRVI
+290 PSRVI

-316 GRKIAFVGRS
+316 GRKVAFVGRS

-331 EIAHDLEY
+331 EIAHSLEC

-348 RPQDIRTFDPRRI
+348 RPQDIRGFDPKRI
-361 IILASGSQA
+361 VILASGSQA

-389 DESDT
+389 DENDT

-424 YDNNAGTIH
+424 YDNSAGTIH

-438 SQEEQKLVLQLVKP
+438 SQEEQKLLLQLVKP

-474 LGCVSSE
+474 LGCVSGE
-481 ILLLENGQTIEFTED
+481 ILLLEDGKTIEFTED
-496 GARRRDPVTSGR
+496 AAHRRDPVTAGR
-508 VLVDSGSLEEIE
+508 VCVDSGSLEEIE
-520 EVVIRDRKHLSED
+520 DVVIRDRKHLSED
-533 GVVVPIIAIDKRTG
+533 GVVVSIIAIDKHTG
-547 RMETVPEIVTRGM
+547 KMESHPEIVTRGLM
-560 FSDNGTELMAGARD
+560 SDNGQELIAGARA
-574 VILKTVEQSNAE
+574 VIINTVEQSNAE
-586 EKGDWS
+586 EKSDWG

>member
-1 MHPKPFPKVFP
+1 LSKNN
-12 PEFPLELQNVILT
+12 QT
-25 LLRDLCVQHFPLAQ
+25 LL
-39 QPTNNGRPLL
+39 
-49 LHTHPCDTLVLRTY
+49 
-63 GATLS
+63 
-68 LSKSTQSLI
+68 

-92 ALRLGDDIIVIDA
+92 VFRYGDDIIVVDA

-111 SELLGVDLVIPDTTY
+111 SELLGVDLVIPDITY
-126 LKQNRANVRAI
+126 LKQNRHLVRAI

-157 NVPVYG
+157 NVPIYG
-163 TRFTLALVKKRLAE
+163 TRFTLALVKKRLEE
-177 ANLLDS
+177 AGLLDS
-183 TTLREVM
+183 ATLREVL
-190 PGRLIEIGPYEIEFI
+190 PGRRIELGPFEIEFI
-205 PVTHS
+205 SVTHS

-217 AVRTPLGVIIHTGDF
+217 AIRTPLGVIIHTGDF

-238 VGGAPFDLHSFARY
+238 VDKVPFDLHAFARY

-271 FTPSERAIVPRIE
+271 FTPSERTIVPRIE
-284 ELCRSA
+284 ELARSA
-290 PRRVI
+290 PRRVV

-310 DIASRV
+310 DIAERV
-316 GRKIAFVGRS
+316 GRKLAFVGRS
-326 MVDNV
+326 MIDNV
-331 EIAHDLEY
+331 EIAHNLDC

-348 RPQDIRTFDPRRI
+348 RPQDIRSFEPKKI

-389 DESDT
+389 DENDT

-424 YDNNAGTIH
+424 YDNSAGTIH
-433 VSGHA
+433 VSGHG
-438 SQEEQKLVLQLVKP
+438 SQEEQKLILRLVKP

-474 LGCVSSE
+474 LGAVSEE
-481 ILLLENGQTIEFTED
+481 IMLMEDGKCIEFTED
-496 GARRRDPVTSGR
+496 GAFRRDPVTAGR

-520 EVVIRDRKHLSED
+520 AIVVRDRKHLSEE
-533 GVVVPIIAIDKRTG
+533 GVVIPIIAIDKHTG
-547 RMETVPEIVTRGM
+547 KLESAPEVVSRGLMSENNGELLDGAKEIVMKT
-560 FSDNGTELMAGARD
+560 FEL
-574 VILKTVEQSNAE
+574 SNLE
-586 EKGDWS
+586 ERADWS

-606 NKHTS
+606 SKQTS

>member
-1 MHPKPFPKVFP
+1 
-12 PEFPLELQNVILT
+12 
-25 LLRDLCVQHFPLAQ
+25 
-39 QPTNNGRPLL
+39 
-49 LHTHPCDTLVLRTY
+49 
-63 GATLS
+63 
-68 LSKSTQSLI
+68 LSKNNKSLL

-92 ALRLGDDIIVIDA
+92 VLRYGDDIIVIDA

-111 SELLGVDLVIPDTTY
+111 SELLGVDLVIPDITY
-126 LKQNRANVRAI
+126 LKQNRQHVRAI

-145 HIGALPYILRDL
+145 HIGALPYILREL
-157 NVPVYG
+157 NVPIYG
-163 TRFTLALVKKRLAE
+163 SRFTLALVKKRLEE
-177 ANLLDS
+177 AGLLQS
-183 TTLREVM
+183 ATLRQAT
-190 PGRLIEIGPYEIEFI
+190 PGRLVEIGPFEIEFI

-217 AVRTPLGVIIHTGDF
+217 AIRTPLGVIMHTGDF
-232 KIDQTP
+232 KVDQTP
-238 VGGAPFDLHSFARY
+238 VDNIPFDLHTFAKY

-271 FTPSERAIVPRIE
+271 FTPSERTIVPRIE
-284 ELCRSA
+284 ELARSA

-310 DIASRV
+310 DIADRV
-316 GRKIAFVGRS
+316 GRKVAFVGRS

-331 EIAHDLEY
+331 EIAHSLDY

-348 RPQDIRTFDPRRI
+348 RPQDIRAFDAKKLL
-361 IILASGSQA
+361 ILASGSQA

-389 DESDT
+389 DENDT

-424 YDNNAGTIH
+424 YDNSAGTIH

-438 SQEEQKLVLQLVKP
+438 SQEEQRLILRLVKP

-474 LGCVSSE
+474 LGAVSGE
-481 ILLLENGQTIEFTED
+481 ILLLEDGKCIEFTEE
-496 GARRRDPVTSGR
+496 GVFRREPVAAGR
-508 VLVDSGSLEEIE
+508 ILVDSGSLEEIE
-520 EVVIRDRKHLSED
+520 EIVVRDRKHLSEE
-533 GVVVPIIAIDKRTG
+533 GVVIPIIAIDKHTG
-547 RMETVPEIVTRGM
+547 KLESAPEIVTRGLM
-560 FSDNGTELMAGARD
+560 SEDGGELLNGAREI
-574 VILKTVEQSNAE
+574 VLKTFEGSNKE
-586 EKGDWS
+586 ERADWS

-599 VDLKRYI
+599 IDLKRYI

>member
-1 MHPKPFPKVFP
+1 
-12 PEFPLELQNVILT
+12 
-25 LLRDLCVQHFPLAQ
+25 LRPGVDA
-39 QPTNNGRPLL
+39 
-49 LHTHPCDTLVLRTY
+49 
-63 GATLS
+63 S
-68 LSKSTQSLI
+68 LSKTSQSLT

-111 SELLGVDLVIPDTTY
+111 SELLGVDLVIPDISY
-126 LKQNRANVRAI
+126 LKQNRSMVRAI

-145 HIGALPYILRDL
+145 HIGALPYILKDF

-163 TRFTLALVKKRLAE
+163 TRFTLALVKKRLDE
-177 ANLLDS
+177 AGLLDS
-183 TTLREVM
+183 TTLREVI
-190 PGRLIEIGPYEIEFI
+190 PGRLVEIGPFEVEFI
-205 PVTHS
+205 AVTHS
-210 TIDCVAL
+210 TVDCVAL
-217 AVRTPLGVIIHTGDF
+217 AIRTPLGVIIHTGDF

-238 VGGAPFDLHSFARY
+238 VGGAPFDLHAFARY

-316 GRKIAFVGRS
+316 GRKVAFVGRS

-331 EIAHDLEY
+331 EIAHSLEL

-348 RPQDIRTFDPRRI
+348 RPQDIRGFDPKRI

-389 DESDT
+389 DENDS
-394 VILSARIIPGNEKA
+394 VILSARIIPGNEKS

-424 YDNNAGTIH
+424 YDNSAGTIH

-438 SQEEQKLVLQLVKP
+438 SQEEQKLLLQLVKP

-474 LGCVSSE
+474 LGCVSNE
-481 ILLLENGQTIEFTED
+481 ILLLEDGKPIEFTED
-496 GARRRDPVTSGR
+496 GARRVDPVTAGR
-508 VLVDSGSLEEIE
+508 VCVDSGSLEEIE

-533 GVVVPIIAIDKRTG
+533 GVVVPIIAIDKHTG
-547 RMETVPEIVTRGM
+547 KMESHPEIVTRGLM
-560 FSDNGTELMAGARD
+560 SDNGTELIAGARL
-574 VILKTVEQSNAE
+574 VIMKTVEESNAE
-586 EKGDWS
+586 EKSDWG

-606 NKHTS
+606 NKQTS